1 MANNIR
7 GIQQV
12 RTMGGLT
19 DQRRTRT
26 SAGALMEMS
35 VLESEKMRLTLNE
48 RTERHLVEIRQR
60 LADIN
65 AKQLRLQAFVDSPQA
80 GGEKPSVAD
89 SSAFP
94 IYTPQS
100 DGLRKRRLS
109 Y

>member
-1 MANNIR
+1 MAINVR

-19 DQRRTRT
+19 DQRRSRT

-35 VLESEKMRLTLNE
+35 VLESEKMRLTLDVE
-48 RTERHLVEIRQR
+48 RTERHLGEIRHR
-60 LADIN
+60 LDEIN
-65 AKQLRLQAFVDSPQA
+65 AKQHRLQAFVDSPQ
-80 GGEKPSVAD
+80 GEKPSSTD

-94 IYTPQS
+94 IHSPPS
-100 DGLRKRRLS
+100 DGLRKRHLS

>member
-19 DQRRTRT
+19 DRRRSRT

-35 VLESEKMRLTLNE
+35 VLESEKMRLTRDVR
-48 RTERHLVEIRQR
+48 RTERRLDEIRQR
-60 LADIN
+60 LAEIN
-65 AKQLRLQAFVDSPQA
+65 AKQHRLKSFIDSPQ
-80 GGEKPSVAD
+80 GEKPSATD
-89 SSAFP
+89 SLALP
-94 IYTPQS
+94 IHSPPL
-100 DGLRKRRLS
+100 DGLRKKHLS